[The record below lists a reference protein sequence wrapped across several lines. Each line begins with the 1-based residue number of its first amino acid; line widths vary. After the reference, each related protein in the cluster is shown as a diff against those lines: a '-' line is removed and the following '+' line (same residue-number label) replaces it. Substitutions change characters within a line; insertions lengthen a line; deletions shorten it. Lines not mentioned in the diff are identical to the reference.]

1 MSKKKLVSLAV
12 VAIMIAILSFSTLA
26 WFNAQDKI
34 SNEFTVSDS
43 MNDFDVDVWEIVEN
57 RNGVQETIG
66 QGNKDENG
74 YVYDNIAP
82 GMTYTKTVYVENTS
96 NNDLAGQYIKAEVTF
111 TNYKALK
118 TMGSDSNE
126 LYDCTGMLLGGSF
139 CTSESESDP
148 CKWWYDSNNVVI
160 SADESTA
167 TYTFYLKDVL
177 ADGDKVVLF
186 EEVQLPITMD
196 INDADALLN
205 TTEKGFQIKVVAY
218 AIQSANIK
226 DPATGATK
234 LDHVKYAF
242 NTEWANRKN
251 PAPTTE
257 TTPRVE

>member
-34 SNEFTVSDS
+34 SNDFTVSDS

-57 RNGVQETIG
+57 KNGVQETIG
-66 QGNKDENG
+66 KGNKDENG

-82 GMTYTKTVYVENTS
+82 GKTYTKTVYVENTS

-118 TMGSDSNE
+118 TMGADSNA

-139 CTSESESDP
+139 CTSDSDT
-148 CKWWYDSNNVVI
+148 CAWWYDSNNVVI

-177 ADGDKVVLF
+177 ENGESVALF
-186 EEVQLPITMD
+186 ERVQLPTTMD
-196 INDADALLN
+196 INDADELLK
-205 TTEKGFQIKVVAY
+205 TADKGFQIKVVAY

-226 DPATGATK
+226 NPNNGATT

-242 NTEWANRKN
+242 NTEWANRQN
-251 PAPTTE
+251 PAPT
-257 TTPRVE
+257 P